1 MKISPLQMNLHAKS
15 RNGGTPSESA
25 FLLKVFAP
33 DGREILTTQL
43 YLPGISDQIPDAIFD
58 ASLLTHGESPDPS
71 GRRHISFDFIV
82 EP

>member
-25 FLLKVFAP
+25 FKVFAP

-43 YLPGISDQIPDAIFD
+43 YLPGISDQIPDAISD